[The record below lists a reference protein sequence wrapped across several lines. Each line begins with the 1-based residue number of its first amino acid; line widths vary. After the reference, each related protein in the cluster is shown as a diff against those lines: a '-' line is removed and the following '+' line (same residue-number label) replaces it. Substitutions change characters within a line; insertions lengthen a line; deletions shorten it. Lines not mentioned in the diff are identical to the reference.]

1 MRPVFCALSMIS
13 HSSVNTVMLIGKTK
27 NYSYD
32 LGALWCTYFL
42 IYSIIEIDVFL
53 TLVFSAEKKNSE
65 KNERIIRDDND
76 C

>member
-1 MRPVFCALSMIS
+1 MIS
-13 HSSVNTVMLIGKTK
+13 VRCDVLI
-27 NYSYD
+27 S
-32 LGALWCTYFL
+32 L
-42 IYSIIEIDVFL
+42 IYSIIEIDMFL